1 MSLPITPTPIL
12 EGKEADNFLR
22 RVEEGLKDPVGSVPT
37 PKLGKAMELVKQ
49 ISKERKMKDKE
60 KIERLS
66 DALAFSAAAA
76 LAWSASCA
84 GTMLVMALS
93 GGATVALSGLA
104 TGFACAAAGLAGAE
118 AGASPRPPMPDASLM
133 WEGSEWLFEI
143 SMCD

>member
-66 DALAFSAAAA
+66 DALAFYADPDTYFAIMFVPDSP
-76 LAWSASCA
+76 C
-84 GTMLVMALS
+84 
-93 GGATVALSGLA
+93 GGFIEDFSYDEQYDRNMPGE
-104 TGFACAAAGLAGAE
+104 FARKVLKKVT
-118 AGASPRPPMPDASLM
+118 
-133 WEGSEWLFEI
+133 
-143 SMCD
+143 